1 MLDGL
6 LPIMIR
12 LACLFAEKVR
22 RRRNENARMYVIM
35 ITYAM
40 GKPVRN
46 IRNGQLA
53 CPLERN
59 DKMRSLHPSLK
70 KQFLLFFSAAI
81 LVTGCSSAT
90 APDQPESTAP
100 NTPTGQTEPSQPTGE
115 ASKPAETDSKPAAE
129 ESKTPVKAPEKTPSA
144 SKEPAAEKRAA
155 KKPSTPSKESEK
167 MPDLEVVA
175 EPQSM
180 TVLVNKQR
188 QLPDNYQPTDL
199 VYPNV
204 PYLLPAK
211 SEKRQM
217 RKEAA
222 EALEKLFAAAKADGV
237 SLAGVS
243 AYRSHAYQKALFNRY
258 VQKDGLEKARTYSA
272 VPGTSEHE
280 TGLAIDVSGI
290 DGKCAATSCFAG
302 TKEANWL
309 AQHAQEYGFIIRY
322 PEGKDEI
329 TGYVYE
335 PWHLRYVGT
344 EVAQAISEKGIT
356 LEEYFGVAPVSSEK
370 KE

>member
-1 MLDGL
+1 
-6 LPIMIR
+6 
-12 LACLFAEKVR
+12 
-22 RRRNENARMYVIM
+22 
-35 ITYAM
+35 
-40 GKPVRN
+40 
-46 IRNGQLA
+46 
-53 CPLERN
+53 
-59 DKMRSLHPSLK
+59 MRSLHIPRKNQLVLVSTVI
-70 KQFLLFFSAAI
+70 LL
-81 LVTGCSSAT
+81 LTGCSSA
-90 APDQPESTAP
+90 AAP
-100 NTPTGQTEPSQPTGE
+100 NQSDTPAPTEKTEPAQPSE
-115 ASKPAETDSKPAAE
+115 PNKPTETVPKPTEGKPPVTTPPKAPSE
-129 ESKTPVKAPEKTPSA
+129 QEKPPVKTKPVEQKPSKTPTESAP
-144 SKEPAAEKRAA
+144 
-155 KKPSTPSKESEK
+155 
-167 MPDLEVVA
+167 MPDLEVVG

-199 VYPNV
+199 VFPNV

-222 EALEKLFAAAKADGV
+222 EALEQLFAAAKADGV

-280 TGLAIDVSGI
+280 TGLAIDVSGA

-302 TKEANWL
+302 TKEAVWL

-322 PEGKDEI
+322 PEGKDDI
-329 TGYVYE
+329 TGYMYE
-335 PWHLRYVGT
+335 PWHLRYVGN
-344 EVAQAISEKGIT
+344 EVAQAIGEKQLT
-356 LEEYFGVAPVSSEK
+356 LEEYFGVAAVSSDK
-370 KE
+370 K